1 MRRKIK
7 NKHCALQVLHSVKH
21 SLQGLDTL
29 ITAVNRFRMVTNS
42 IRIPTQ
48 INKKA
53 SHVLNQ
59 YNSGELKACRI
70 KCGNMSL
77 RVGRKWRLLSKDN
90 GQCWEI
96 MSHEKYNNLK
106 DRR

>member
-1 MRRKIK
+1 
-7 NKHCALQVLHSVKH
+7 
-21 SLQGLDTL
+21 
-29 ITAVNRFRMVTNS
+29 MVTNS
-42 IRIPTQ
+42 IRIPAEV
-48 INKKA
+48 NKKA
-53 SHVLNQ
+53 SSILNQ
-59 YNSGELKACRI
+59 YTSGELKACRI

-96 MSHEKYNNLK
+96 MSHEKYNYLK

>member
-21 SLQGLDTL
+21 SLQGLATL
-29 ITAVNRFRMVTNS
+29 ITAVNGFRMVTNS

>member
-1 MRRKIK
+1 
-7 NKHCALQVLHSVKH
+7 
-21 SLQGLDTL
+21 
-29 ITAVNRFRMVTNS
+29 MVTNS

>member
-1 MRRKIK
+1 
-7 NKHCALQVLHSVKH
+7 
-21 SLQGLDTL
+21 
-29 ITAVNRFRMVTNS
+29 MVTNS

-53 SHVLNQ
+53 SHVLHQ

-90 GQCWEI
+90 GHYWEI

>member
-1 MRRKIK
+1 
-7 NKHCALQVLHSVKH
+7 
-21 SLQGLDTL
+21 
-29 ITAVNRFRMVTNS
+29 MVTNS

-48 INKKA
+48 VNKKA